1 MPRTRIFT
9 VRDRR
14 ALTAVLTAGLR
25 HTDIDTII
33 HSHPVPGDPGH
44 DAGKAGRVGLL
55 TATLLARSDHTGLA
69 QALTMADTT
78 KVISAGHGPSLQRL
92 RTKAGELLAPAAET
106 PTPPGAPGPT
116 PAADPDPDPTPH
128 LDDTPAVELD
138 DTPAVELG
146 DTPAAEIEPQE
157 RSALPVLTLDGLEMD
172 HPIVAILVDAGVQVL
187 PSTDQAPAGHLV
199 LSATPPAEEHHR
211 PGRDIRAPDG
221 PSA

>member
-78 KVISAGHGPSLQRL
+78 KVASAGHGPSLQRL
-92 RTKAGELLAPAAET
+92 RTKAGELLAPAAGT
-106 PTPPGAPGPT
+106 PTS
-116 PAADPDPDPTPH
+116 AAGPDPDPTPH
-128 LDDTPAVELD
+128 LD

>member
-1 MPRTRIFT
+1 MLGSTC
-9 VRDRR
+9 
-14 ALTAVLTAGLR
+14 
-25 HTDIDTII
+25 
-33 HSHPVPGDPGH
+33 
-44 DAGKAGRVGLL
+44 
-55 TATLLARSDHTGLA
+55 
-69 QALTMADTT
+69 
-78 KVISAGHGPSLQRL
+78 
-92 RTKAGELLAPAAET
+92 
-106 PTPPGAPGPT
+106 T

-128 LDDTPAVELD
+128 LD

-199 LSATPPAEEHHR
+199 LSATPPAEERHR

>member
-78 KVISAGHGPSLQRL
+78 KVISAGHGPALQRL

-128 LDDTPAVELD
+128 LD

-199 LSATPPAEEHHR
+199 LSVTPPAEEHHR

>member
-92 RTKAGELLAPAAET
+92 RTKAGELLAPAA
-106 PTPPGAPGPT
+106 
-116 PAADPDPDPTPH
+116 DPDPDPTPH
-128 LDDTPAVELD
+128 LD

>member
-9 VRDRR
+9 ARDRR

-92 RTKAGELLAPAAET
+92 RTKAEELLAPAAET
-106 PTPPGAPGPT
+106 PTPPGA
-116 PAADPDPDPTPH
+116 
-128 LDDTPAVELD
+128 
-138 DTPAVELG
+138 PAVELG

-199 LSATPPAEEHHR
+199 LSATPLPKNTTAQEGTSAPPTGLLHDEAPRTRR
-211 PGRDIRAPDG
+211 P
-221 PSA
+221 PSAGPDPRRLPHRKARSC

>member
-78 KVISAGHGPSLQRL
+78 KVISAGHGPALQRL
-92 RTKAGELLAPAAET
+92 RTKAGELLA
-106 PTPPGAPGPT
+106 
-116 PAADPDPDPTPH
+116 
-128 LDDTPAVELD
+128 
-138 DTPAVELG
+138 
-146 DTPAAEIEPQE
+146 PAAEIEPQE

-199 LSATPPAEEHHR
+199 LSVTPPAEEHHR

>member
-78 KVISAGHGPSLQRL
+78 KVASAGHGPSLQRL

-106 PTPPGAPGPT
+106 STPPGAPGPT
-116 PAADPDPDPTPH
+116 PTADPDPDPTPH
-128 LDDTPAVELD
+128 LD
-138 DTPAVELG
+138 

-157 RSALPVLTLDGLEMD
+157 RSALPVLTLDGLEMG

>member
-106 PTPPGAPGPT
+106 LARVFRALMSAPTTTTTTTEGS
-116 PAADPDPDPTPH
+116 DP
-128 LDDTPAVELD
+128 
-138 DTPAVELG
+138 
-146 DTPAAEIEPQE
+146 
-157 RSALPVLTLDGLEMD
+157 R
-172 HPIVAILVDAGVQVL
+172 
-187 PSTDQAPAGHLV
+187 
-199 LSATPPAEEHHR
+199 
-211 PGRDIRAPDG
+211 
-221 PSA
+221 